1 MQNGDCL
8 YLLKSRNRGK
18 GRIWKYSKCICLW
31 MVYFTSMGNI
41 RADLQGISQ
50 VVQSVNNLQVSGED
64 TRDVGSFP
72 GLGWSPKEE
81 MATHSCVLSWK
92 IPWTEEPGGLQ
103 SMGFQRV
110 QCKLSDWA
118 CARMHTHTHT
128 HTHTHHLSIQF
139 LKTLSLFFLS
149 ETQTEMSKVYRSR
162 AQKNSFSGS
171 SNISVINIQMEYI
184 KIRLRR
190 TLSVQRIQR
199 ICWVF
204 HALKNGM

>member
-72 GLGWSPKEE
+72 GLG
-81 MATHSCVLSWK
+81 
-92 IPWTEEPGGLQ
+92 
-103 SMGFQRV
+103 
-110 QCKLSDWA
+110 
-118 CARMHTHTHT
+118 
-128 HTHTHHLSIQF
+128 
-139 LKTLSLFFLS
+139 
-149 ETQTEMSKVYRSR
+149 
-162 AQKNSFSGS
+162 
-171 SNISVINIQMEYI
+171 
-184 KIRLRR
+184 
-190 TLSVQRIQR
+190 
-199 ICWVF
+199 
-204 HALKNGM
+204 